1 MRSFKFVVLLLV
13 ALGVLVG
20 CAAPTAAPTSAPPTK
35 APAPTTAPVAQPTT
49 APVAQPTT
57 APVAKP
63 TDAPAAKPTDAPKP
77 AATTKITVWYPLPTT
92 GPLQEAMNALVK
104 KFNAAGKGV
113 EVEMVLT
120 GNYGDNFTKILAAA
134 TANNLPDAAMV
145 ELLQIPQL
153 ANSNQ
158 LLALDDMSK
167 EADFNFNDLA
177 PALLGNSYFNN
188 KLYAIP
194 WQRST
199 TMMFYNRDMF
209 KAAGLDPDKP
219 PLTWDEAKAATQKL
233 LAKDPNVVPMTG
245 AIASD
250 WAFEAQ
256 LLSFNGALLSKDG
269 KSATYN
275 SPEAVAAVTVW
286 RDMSKDKLLSIRG
299 SGDFGAVVNDFIA
312 GKNAMVMQSIFSR
325 ATIEQQAKFD
335 WDVAAV
341 PGGPAGPV
349 LNAGGGNFVIFG
361 KTAPEKQKA
370 AWTFIKW
377 MTSPENTAEY
387 SIKSGYLPVRT
398 SALTAPAMVDYG
410 KQSPKTVKAMNLALK
425 YGKSRAVSPVFEKAI
440 NQFLNPALQDIL
452 LGTAD
457 PKTALDAAAKKSTD
471 ALQ

>member
-1 MRSFKFVVLLLV
+1 MRFLQLVLIAV
-13 ALGVLVG
+13 IALGTGFAVAA
-20 CAAPTAAPTSAPPTK
+20 CAPAPPPVPTAASPTAAPAQ
-35 APAPTTAPVAQPTT
+35 PTTASAQPTT
-49 APVAQPTT
+49 APT
-57 APVAKP
+57 AGPPV
-63 TDAPAAKPTDAPKP
+63 
-77 AATTKITVWYPLPTT
+77 KITVWYPLPTA
-92 GPLQEAMNALVK
+92 GPLQEAMNALVT
-104 KFNAAGKGV
+104 KFNAANKGV
-113 EVEMVLT
+113 QVEMVLT
-120 GNYGDNFTKILAAA
+120 GNYGQNFEKILASAS
-134 TANNLPDAAMV
+134 ANTLPDAAMV

-158 LLALDDMSK
+158 LLALDDLSK
-167 EADFNFNDLA
+167 DADFNFNDLA

-219 PLTWDEAKAATQKL
+219 PMSWDEARTASQKL
-233 LAKDPNVVPMTG
+233 LAKDPNVAPMTG

-250 WAFEAQ
+250 WAFEGQ
-256 LLSFNGALLSKDG
+256 LLSFNGSLLSKDG

-275 SPEAVAAVTVW
+275 SPEAIAAVTVW
-286 RDMSKDKLLSIRG
+286 RDMSQKDKTLSIRG
-299 SGDFGAVVNDFIA
+299 FNDFGAVVNDFIA
-312 GKNAMVMQSIFSR
+312 GKNVMVMQSIFAR
-325 ATIEQQAKFD
+325 AQIEQQAKFD

-349 LNAGGGNFVIFG
+349 VNAGGGNFVIFS
-361 KTAPEKQKA
+361 KTAANKQKA

-377 MTSPENTAEY
+377 MTAPENTAEY

-398 SALTAPAMVDYG
+398 SALQVSAMVDYG
-410 KQSPKTVKAMNLALK
+410 KRSPKTLKAIQIAFK
-425 YGKSRAVSPVFEKAI
+425 YGKSRVVSAVFEKAI
-440 NQFLNPALQDIL
+440 NQYMNPALQDIL

-457 PKTALDAAAKKSTD
+457 PKTTLDDAVKKSNT

>member
-1 MRSFKFVVLLLV
+1 MRALKFALIAVL
-13 ALGVLVG
+13 ALGILAA
-20 CAAPTAAPTSAPPTK
+20 CAPAPTPAPTAAPPTAAP
-35 APAPTTAPVAQPTT
+35 AQPTT
-49 APVAQPTT
+49 AAAQPTAAPT
-57 APVAKP
+57 VASTAAAPV
-63 TDAPAAKPTDAPKP
+63 
-77 AATTKITVWYPLPTT
+77 KITVWYPLPTA
-92 GPLQEAMNALVK
+92 GPLQEAMDALVK
-104 KFNAAGKGV
+104 KFNAANKGV
-113 EVEMVLT
+113 QVEMVLT
-120 GNYGDNFTKILAAA
+120 GNYGQNFEKILASAS
-134 TANNLPDAAMV
+134 ANTLPDAAMV

-153 ANSNQ
+153 ANTSQ
-158 LLALDDMSK
+158 LLALDDLSK
-167 EADFNFNDLA
+167 DADFNFNDLA

-219 PLTWDEAKAATQKL
+219 PLTWDDAHAVALKL
-233 LAKDPNVVPMTG
+233 QAKDATVVPMTG

-250 WAFEAQ
+250 WAFEGQ

-269 KSATYN
+269 KTATYN
-275 SPEAVAAVTVW
+275 SPEAIAALKPW
-286 RDMSKDKLLSIRG
+286 LDMSKDKTLVIR
-299 SGDFGAVVNDFIA
+299 DFNGFGPSVSEFIA
-312 GKNAMVMQSIFSR
+312 GRNAMVMQSIFAR
-325 ATIEQQAKFD
+325 AQIEQQAKFD

-361 KTAPEKQKA
+361 KTTPEKQKA

-377 MTSPENTAEY
+377 MTAPENSAEY

-398 SALTAPAMVDYG
+398 SALQVPAMVDYA
-410 KQSPKTVKAMNLALK
+410 KTSPKTVKAIGLAFK
-425 YGKSRAVSPVFEKAI
+425 YGKSRAVSAVFEKAI
-440 NQFLNPALQDIL
+440 NNFMNPALQDIL

-457 PKTALDAAAKKSTD
+457 PKTSLDDAAKKSTA

>member
-1 MRSFKFVVLLLV
+1 MRTLKYVLIAVL
-13 ALGVLVG
+13 ALGVLAA
-20 CAAPTAAPTSAPPTK
+20 CAPAPAPAPTPAPPTAAPVQPTT
-35 APAPTTAPVAQPTT
+35 AAAAPTTAPAPTVAPTAA
-49 APVAQPTT
+49 AP
-57 APVAKP
+57 
-63 TDAPAAKPTDAPKP
+63 
-77 AATTKITVWYPLPTT
+77 TKITVWYPLPNA
-92 GPLQEAMNALVK
+92 GASVDAMNALVS
-104 KFNAAGKGV
+104 KFNAANKSV
-113 EVEMVLT
+113 QVEMVLT

-134 TANNLPDAAMV
+134 SANTLPDAAMV

-167 EADFNFNDLA
+167 DADFNFNDLA

-219 PLTWDEAKAATQKL
+219 PMTWDDARAMSLKL
-233 LAKDPNVVPMTG
+233 LAKDPNVAPMTG

-250 WAFEAQ
+250 WAFEGQ

-269 KSATYN
+269 KTATYN
-275 SPEAVAAVTVW
+275 SPEAIAAVTVW
-286 RDMSKDKLLSIRG
+286 RDMSQKDKTLSIRG
-299 SGDFGAVVNDFIA
+299 FNDFGAVVNDFIA

-335 WDVAAV
+335 WDVAPV

-349 LNAGGGNFVIFG
+349 VNAGGGNFVIFA
-361 KTAPEKQKA
+361 KTTPEKQKA
-370 AWTFIKW
+370 AWAFLKW
-377 MTSPENTAEY
+377 MTAPENTAEY

-398 SALTAPAMVDYG
+398 SALTVPSMVDYG
-410 KQSPKTVKAMNLALK
+410 KQSPKTLKAINIALK
-425 YGKSRAVSPVFEKAI
+425 YGKSRAVSAVFEKAI
-440 NQFLNPALQDIL
+440 NQFLNPALQDVL

-457 PKTALDAAAKKSTD
+457 PKTALDAAVKKSTD